1 MTSKVI
7 ATRWANTLK
16 SSKLEIVICANDGY
30 LTLPTGSHESQKETT
45 SAEDLSMT
53 NFSCR
58 IAKQAQA
65 KGHGEEAV
73 DVIEKL
79 LEYANRVPGLRER
92 MGDNFARGHKEV

>member
-1 MTSKVI
+1 
-7 ATRWANTLK
+7 
-16 SSKLEIVICANDGY
+16 
-30 LTLPTGSHESQKETT
+30 
-45 SAEDLSMT
+45 MT